1 MDKDFL
7 TKTLKSMYLN
17 NPNKEAIIIELKG
30 SIEELKKL
38 LAQNKKDAF
47 LKKSFEE
54 QISFQKELLKLA
66 KKL

>member
-1 MDKDFL
+1 
-7 TKTLKSMYLN
+7 MYLN

-30 SIEELKKL
+30 SIEELKQL
-38 LAQNKKDAF
+38 LAQNKKDVF

>member
-7 TKTLKSMYLN
+7 TKILKSMYLN

-30 SIEELKKL
+30 SIEELKQL

>member
-38 LAQNKKDAF
+38 LEQNKKDAF

-54 QISFQKELLKLA
+54 QITFQKELLKLA

>member
-30 SIEELKKL
+30 SIEELKQL
-38 LAQNKKDAF
+38 LAQNKKDTF